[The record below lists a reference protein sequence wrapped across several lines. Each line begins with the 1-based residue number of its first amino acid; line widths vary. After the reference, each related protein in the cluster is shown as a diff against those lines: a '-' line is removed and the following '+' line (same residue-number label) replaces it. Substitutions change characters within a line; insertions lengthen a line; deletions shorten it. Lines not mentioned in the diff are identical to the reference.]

1 MVYILFDYY
10 IVGSESDKQV
20 FYAMIV
26 GLVVSLIQCILKE
39 ILASCLLE
47 NNEFLLD
54 LSEKMNHQTLEPILG
69 SIEDIKNCV
78 SKTIFNAQHNS

>member
-1 MVYILFDYY
+1 
-10 IVGSESDKQV
+10 
-20 FYAMIV
+20 MIV
-26 GLVVSLIQCILKE
+26 GLVVSLIQGILKE

-69 SIEDIKNCV
+69 SIEDI
-78 SKTIFNAQHNS
+78 